1 MFKNMMQLGGGG
13 PQSLSMDPI
22 NQMGSDSTSFA
33 PNQFSGGAMGSS
45 QMGNSSGQ
53 VGANLGGNTTANNMQ
68 QNDMPT
74 NFQMNMQIN
83 SGIGGLGQGSVD
95 MEPRNVQGLSGGGMR
110 TNVPVPADVQ

>member
-1 MFKNMMQLGGGG
+1 MGVSSGMMPGANQFNKFGGANEMGAQGQMFKNMMQLGGGG

-45 QMGNSSGQ
+45 QMGNSSAQ

-68 QNDMPT
+68 
-74 NFQMNMQIN
+74 
-83 SGIGGLGQGSVD
+83 
-95 MEPRNVQGLSGGGMR
+95 
-110 TNVPVPADVQ
+110 